1 MASRLVECNDEEL
14 RNIADKAAML
24 ALNHTGGI
32 PPQVEDLRNL
42 SRQEKFGDSRQRSAV
57 EELANKF
64 DDIYWRTLEETD
76 GSIETSGNMEAFSR
90 ARALTSA
97 WSCADPEPLQAAL
110 DACYEAIIAVDD
122 ADAIQNE
129 IWDQ

>member
-1 MASRLVECNDEEL
+1 MVGRLVGCNDEEL
-14 RNIADKAAML
+14 RSIADKAAMF

-32 PPQVEDLRNL
+32 PPQVEDLRCL
-42 SRQEKFGDSRQRSAV
+42 SRQGEFGDSRQRSAV

-64 DDIYWRTLEETD
+64 DDIYLRTLEEAD
-76 GSIETSGNMEAFSR
+76 ESVETSGDIEAFSR

-122 ADAIQNE
+122 AAAIRNK
-129 IWDQ
+129 IWGR